1 MHDRASVNLV
11 AMRTAKVIYQYILDI
26 GCFSHTLDRVG
37 ENMKTPI
44 LDEFSKAW
52 IGMFT
57 RSPKT
62 RERWR
67 SLTGLP
73 PPSYSVTRWWIRYEV
88 LAKLMVTFNDVST
101 FLENEDISP
110 ANARKLD
117 TAKARKLKMELTATV
132 DCMEPFVK
140 ATYNLEGD
148 GFLALEV
155 YERIHALNI
164 AIMSK
169 HMPNVVA
176 MAKEQACGNSVHEKQ
191 LLDYAD
197 TCVKPAYYDYFKVKF
212 NQDLKLAMNAFKAAR
227 FFFSIKDQFHAAY
240 SK

>member
-37 ENMKTPI
+37 ENMNTPI

-73 PPSYSVTRWWIRYEV
+73 PPSYSVTRWWSRYEV

-101 FLENEDISP
+101 LLENEDIS
-110 ANARKLD
+110 L
-117 TAKARKLKMELTATV
+117 LMLGS
-132 DCMEPFVK
+132 
-140 ATYNLEGD
+140 YNL
-148 GFLALEV
+148 F
-155 YERIHALNI
+155 
-164 AIMSK
+164 
-169 HMPNVVA
+169 
-176 MAKEQACGNSVHEKQ
+176 SVILQRPE
-191 LLDYAD
+191 
-197 TCVKPAYYDYFKVKF
+197 
-212 NQDLKLAMNAFKAAR
+212 N
-227 FFFSIKDQFHAAY
+227 
-240 SK
+240 